1 MKTFL
6 ADIFPKIQRFSDKL
20 DNLTMLTNQH
30 WVYIDDILSTKTV
43 YIFRTNNELLISK
56 NGKVE
61 KAKWEHLG
69 NKSLLIDK
77 TTDSYLFKHGFFD
90 ENILALKVDSSEE
103 YAVFVNENKYDGE
116 LNSIDK
122 VFDFLRRTY
131 LDPSIKS
138 KIEISTGQ
146 VLNSAI
152 SEQTIHRETQE
163 GETLKIVS
171 VNNETI
177 GAKVYINE
185 KPARD
190 GTYIYK
196 SLSHK
201 LIVRDGQIH
210 DRYFL
215 ELFKEYIFEKINN
228 SEPTLGDKVYN
239 KNWTRVI
246 DGKIRYSFF
255 RHFLIE
261 NGIIIKY

>member
-20 DNLTMLTNQH
+20 DNLTLLTNQH
-30 WVYIDDILSTKTV
+30 WVSIDDILSTKTV

-90 ENILALKVDSSEE
+90 ENVLALKVDSSEE

-131 LDPSIKS
+131 LDPSI
-138 KIEISTGQ
+138 
-146 VLNSAI
+146 I
-152 SEQTIHRETQE
+152 SEIEVSTTVYRETQD

-171 VNNETI
+171 VNNKTI

-190 GTYIYK
+190 GAYIYK

-201 LIVRDGQIH
+201 LIVKNGEIH
-210 DRYFL
+210 FRYFL
-215 ELFKEYIFEKINN
+215 EPFKDFVFEKINHA
-228 SEPTLGDKVYN
+228 EPTVGDKVYN
-239 KNWTRVI
+239 KNWTKVT
-246 DGKIRYSFF
+246 DSKIRYSLF

-261 NGIIIKY
+261 NGRIVK

>member
-30 WVYIDDILSTKTV
+30 WVSIDDILSTKTV

-61 KAKWEHLG
+61 KANWKHLG

-90 ENILALKVDSSEE
+90 ENVLALKVDSSEE

-122 VFDFLRRTY
+122 VFDFLRQTY

-138 KIEISTGQ
+138 TIEVSTGH
-146 VLNSAI
+146 VLNS
-152 SEQTIHRETQE
+152 ETNKQTVYRETQNE
-163 GETLKIVS
+163 ETLKIVS
-171 VNNETI
+171 INNETI

-185 KPARD
+185 KPAID
-190 GTYIYK
+190 GIYIYK

-201 LIVRDGQIH
+201 LIVKDGEIYE
-210 DRYFL
+210 RFYL
-215 ELFKEYIFEKINN
+215 EPYKDYIFEKVNN
-228 SEPTLGDKVYN
+228 SEPTIGDKVYN
-239 KNWTRVI
+239 TNWTKVS
-246 DGKIRYSFF
+246 DGKIRYSLF
-255 RHFLIE
+255 RHILIE
-261 NGIIIKY
+261 NGTIIK